1 MKLERKTEKLLIIAI
16 IGIIAI
22 LTIYKDNFGVKK
34 PNLEKFVN
42 TEITETAEDE
52 PDIDDKLIIH
62 IAGEVVKP
70 GIYEF
75 KEGDRLNDAV
85 EMAGGLTDCAE
96 TDKINLALR
105 LEDEM
110 KITIPSIHDDVVGIV
125 TTEDVVSESSNKTN
139 INTATKDELMKL
151 NGIGP
156 KTAEKI
162 LEHRESEKFTKIE
175 DIMNINGI
183 GEKMFEGIKDQIKV
197 K

>member
-1 MKLERKTEKLLIIAI
+1 MKLERKTEKLLILAI

-22 LTIYKDNFGVKK
+22 LTIYKDSFGVKK
-34 PNLEKFVN
+34 PNIEKFIN
-42 TEITETAEDE
+42 TEISEIAEDE
-52 PDIDDKLIIH
+52 TLKDEKLIIH

-75 KEGDRLNDAV
+75 NEGDRLNDAV

-96 TDKINLALR
+96 TDKVNLALK

-110 KITIPSIHDDVVGIV
+110 KIIIPSIHDDVVGIISPENPV
-125 TTEDVVSESSNKTN
+125 TESSNKTN

-156 KTAEKI
+156 KTADKI
-162 LEHRESEKFTKIE
+162 IEHREIQKFTAIE

-183 GEKMFEGIKDQIKV
+183 GEKMFEGIKDQIIV

>member
-1 MKLERKTEKLLIIAI
+1 MKLERKTEKLLIIVI

-22 LTIYKDNFGVKK
+22 LTIYKDSFGVKK
-34 PNLEKFVN
+34 PNIEKFVN
-42 TEITETAEDE
+42 AEISGKAEQEQDK
-52 PDIDDKLIIH
+52 DDKLVIH
-62 IAGEVVKP
+62 IVGEVVKP

-85 EMAGGLTDCAE
+85 DMAGGLTDCAA

-110 KITIPSIHDDVVGIV
+110 KINIPSIHDDVVGIL
-125 TTEDVVSESSNKTN
+125 TEEDVIAESSNKTN
-139 INTATKDELMKL
+139 INTATKEELMKL

-156 KTAEKI
+156 KTADKI
-162 LEHRESEKFTKIE
+162 LEHRESEKFKKIE